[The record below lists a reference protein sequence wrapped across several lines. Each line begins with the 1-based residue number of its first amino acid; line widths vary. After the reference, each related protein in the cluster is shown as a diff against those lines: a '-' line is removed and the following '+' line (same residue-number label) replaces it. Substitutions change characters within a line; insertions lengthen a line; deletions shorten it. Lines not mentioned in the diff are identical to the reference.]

1 MKWTAAVIA
10 VAAVASLP
18 ARAED
23 EWPRDTKF
31 DGPLHFCAYAFA
43 VDVAADEVA
52 TVRDPGLDFTI
63 TYLESGDRWL
73 GLYQGNHPQT
83 SDKKIKNT
91 RFFRDLRVDR
101 MTAADGATSYLVHAL
116 PDGSVPVLLHIFS
129 NQFDGS
135 EADKA
140 VLQRFTF
147 GDMAKTGCSEI
158 TYKRA

>member
-1 MKWTAAVIA
+1 MKWTVGAFALA
-10 VAAVASLP
+10 VAALSPV
-18 ARAED
+18 RAQE

-31 DGPLHFCAYAFA
+31 QGPMRFCAYAFA
-43 VDVAADEVA
+43 VDVAAGEVA
-52 TVRDPGLDFTI
+52 TVRDPGVDFTI

-73 GLYQGNHPQT
+73 GVYQGNHPQT
-83 SDKKIKNT
+83 SDKKIERT

-116 PDGSVPVLLHIFS
+116 PEGRVPVLLHLFS

-140 VLQRFTF
+140 ILQRFTF
-147 GDMAKTGCSEI
+147 GDLAKTGCAEP